1 MPLSHSPCC
10 PSPEVKLLKRRV
22 ITAADAANRLREFF
36 EAEAQTEAPE
46 LVTTGPAQ
54 VTYSQLRGILQ
65 RLENDWVDHSEVK
78 LLNCFVEVD
87 AHVEMHMHPCYLGSR
102 LKQGLRKAAGDI
114 LLKYH
119 RALGC
124 IPLTMAEFRPAGSRH
139 GALVGDTPYV
149 HFVAVFKAL
158 GFSPRGKQWLL
169 GRVSPTQPWAKGMN
183 VNILDLININV
194 GIDALPRE
202 LRYDRPS
209 KAWLKDD
216 DPLSEKYL
224 VMLQVTKIDTA
235 ALRVGD
241 MGIQVTG
248 CVTTTGHIRKVR
260 QNKVE
265 VGAVPDPDSVAAT
278 PPVDTTPRIWP
289 VNHGAAPSRQA
300 DTPRTKRKREEKEEE
315 ETPNGSAVNGD
326 EEPRKKK
333 KKKR

>member
-10 PSPEVKLLKRRV
+10 PSPEVKLLKRVV
-22 ITAADAANRLREFF
+22 ITAGDAANRLREFF

-65 RLENDWVDHSEVK
+65 RLENDWVDHSEAK

-87 AHVEMHMHPCYLGSR
+87 AHVEIHMHPCYLGNR

-149 HFVAVFKAL
+149 HFVASFKAL
-158 GFSPRGKQWLL
+158 GFAPRRKQWLL
-169 GRVSPTQPWAKGMN
+169 GRVAPTQPWSKGMN
-183 VNILDLININV
+183 VSILDLININV
-194 GIDALPRE
+194 GVDALPRE
-202 LRYDRPS
+202 LRYDRPN
-209 KAWLKDD
+209 KAWLNGDV
-216 DPLSEKYL
+216 PLGEKHL
-224 VMLQVTKIDTA
+224 VMLQVTKIDTS
-235 ALRVGD
+235 ALRQGD

-248 CVTTTGHIRKVR
+248 CVTTTGHIRSVK
-260 QNKVE
+260 QNKVK
-265 VGAVPDPDSVAAT
+265 VGGSPAPDSVAAT
-278 PPVDTTPRIWP
+278 PP
-289 VNHGAAPSRQA
+289 SRQA
-300 DTPRTKRKREEKEEE
+300 PAETPPTKRKREEEE
-315 ETPNGSAVNGD
+315 ETPNGSAVNGNANGD

-333 KKKR
+333 KKEKKE

>member
-10 PSPEVKLLKRRV
+10 PSPEVKLLKRV
-22 ITAADAANRLREFF
+22 QLTAGDAANRLREFF
-36 EAEAQTEAPE
+36 EAEAKTEAPE

-65 RLENDWVDHSEVK
+65 RLENDWVDHSEVNILK
-78 LLNCFVEVD
+78 CFVEVD
-87 AHVEMHMHPCYLGSR
+87 AHVEIHMHPCYLGNR

-119 RALGC
+119 RVLGC

-149 HFVAVFKAL
+149 HFVAKFKAL
-158 GFSPRGKQWLL
+158 GFAPRGKQWLL
-169 GRVSPTQPWAKGMN
+169 GRVSQTQPWSKGMN

-194 GIDALPRE
+194 GVDALPRE
-202 LRYDRPS
+202 LRYDRPT
-209 KAWLKDD
+209 KAWLMNDA
-216 DPLSEKYL
+216 PLSERHL

-235 ALRVGD
+235 AHRQGD

-248 CVTTTGHIRKVR
+248 CVTTTGHIRSVHR
-260 QNKVE
+260 NKVPLGGSP
-265 VGAVPDPDSVAAT
+265 GADSVAET
-278 PPVDTTPRIWP
+278 P
-289 VNHGAAPSRQA
+289 PSRQA
-300 DTPRTKRKREEKEEE
+300 PAETPPTKRKRKEEE
-315 ETPNGSAVNGD
+315 GTPNGSEVNGSPNGD

-333 KKKR
+333 KKEKKE